1 MNPEEDAKQFDKVNW
16 NIKHKMRE
24 NGLQIDQP
32 PPLSLGS
39 PAIDYDVIK
48 IRQAK
53 DRNPTYS
60 PKEIYYDILKESVP
74 LYKFKDVYSVD
85 DLSGEFNVYELEKQ
99 KKKYLSN
106 GVPEYETE
114 FIDKLIKAAND
125 KREAFLKCEAD
136 RATHAMSE
144 WHNNQ
149 KESSCVTMGGRI
161 KNIFRKKNKSKKN
174 KSKRVNK
181 RIKKNKRYSRKS
193 SKKYLH
199 Q

>member
-32 PPLSLGS
+32 PPLSLGA

-74 LYKFKDVYSVD
+74 LINLKTFTV
-85 DLSGEFNVYELEKQ
+85 LMI
-99 KKKYLSN
+99 YLVN
-106 GVPEYETE
+106 LM
-114 FIDKLIKAAND
+114 FMN
-125 KREAFLKCEAD
+125 LK
-136 RATHAMSE
+136 
-144 WHNNQ
+144 N
-149 KESSCVTMGGRI
+149 
-161 KNIFRKKNKSKKN
+161 RKKN
-174 KSKRVNK
+174 
-181 RIKKNKRYSRKS
+181 I
-193 SKKYLH
+193 
-199 Q
+199 